1 MALTEIPIELSSTPS
16 IVDNGNATAITID
29 SSENATFAGPI
40 QLTAGALAAAGNA
53 SLSHRSSDNK
63 VYLQA
68 GTGGFNILDD
78 QQNTHFAIDS
88 AGVSTFNNNVGI
100 GVVPET
106 WQSTIDAL
114 QVGLG
119 ASFAGNTVNPSR
131 VYLSA
136 NYYINSSNQES
147 YIATDEASQYFQNAG
162 THIFKVAPSGTADS
176 AISWN
181 TAATIDNSGNL
192 LVGQASTTFPGVGN
206 TTAGVSIRGQDGSFF
221 SRILGSGDTN
231 NVVSVNRSTADGNIL
246 GFQKDGTTVGSIGT
260 NSGYMVIGSPVGTDA
275 HLLIGNGLIHPAT
288 STGGGKDA
296 SIDIGGSSNRFKD
309 IYLSGGVNF
318 SANANAA
325 GASSELLDDYEEGT
339 WTPTLIGCDAVT
351 FSGAG
356 LYVKIGALVHVQ
368 WYSSAFTVSNAVG
381 GNARIGGL
389 PFAGKSGK
397 YGSAS
402 FAHTTAFTNSAAQG
416 FTNSTATEV
425 YVSFEGGTSGNTWSQ
440 GFPKYVMMSCIYF
453 TDS

>member
-181 TAATIDNSGNL
+181 TAATIDNSGNVGIGTASPSTKL
-192 LVGQASTTFPGVGN
+192 QVTASSAIADELILKLDGGSVGFNGTNDANIKHGLVYELCSYSAGTGVVQRQAAKIEVQKVGSWN
-206 TTAGVSIRGQDGSFF
+206 EGAG
-221 SRILGSGDTN
+221 GSGTKADLVFSTN
-231 NVVSVNRSTADGNIL
+231 N
-246 GFQKDGTTVGSIGT
+246 GTIAT
-260 NSGYMVIGSPVGTDA
+260 
-275 HLLIGNGLIHPAT
+275 PAIAERMRI
-288 STGGGKDA
+288 S
-296 SIDIGGSSNRFKD
+296 
-309 IYLSGGVNF
+309 SGG
-318 SANANAA
+318 
-325 GASSELLDDYEEGT
+325 
-339 WTPTLIGCDAVT
+339 AVT
-351 FSGAG
+351 VPGTLHSPGHVIQTVYAENSSLVVPSQTQNDYLTLMQVTITPKYSNSKILISGIA
-356 LYVKIGALVHVQ
+356 
-368 WYSSAFTVSNAVG
+368 AVE
-381 GNARIGGL
+381 L
-389 PFAGKSGK
+389 
-397 YGSAS
+397 
-402 FAHTTAFTNSAAQG
+402 
-416 FTNSTATEV
+416 
-425 YVSFEGGTSGNTWSQ
+425 TSGNHPAVHAQIHRGSTNVKSYLYW
-440 GFPKYVMMSCIYF
+440 GYEGNTNTHRILNEPLYF
-453 TDS
+453 LDSPATTSTITYYIKIANSSGSTYTGTYTGRGNSYNTSTVTVQEIAQ